1 MLGPADL
8 EAWLEDQID
17 QPESPA
23 EPAREPTAPDARPAF
38 RSPFGAFSP
47 YGAMFGWPHRRG
59 GKSG

>member
-17 QPESPA
+17 TPESPA
-23 EPAREPTAPDARPAF
+23 EPASEPAAPQSRPTTA
-38 RSPFGAFSP
+38 SLFGAFSP
-47 YGAMFGWPHRRG
+47 YGAMFGWPHRRA